1 MICFPWK
8 ADPPLFGAN
17 GSETPKKNSSRA
29 IINKANFEQLK
40 KKPKIS

>member
-1 MICFPWK
+1 MAVK
-8 ADPPLFGAN
+8 RK
-17 GSETPKKNSSRA
+17 KKNSSRA